1 MNNAV
6 IYWLLDLNIIGHAH
20 RGLGDIEFLTD
31 EYYYWSTLIGWS
43 LKIKL
48 QLCKRRKFKHWWSPI
63 SSIYTKRTITWTHWT
78 QKRPRHVTF
87 GNPGPSLGQTHI
99 YCRVKFING
108 NPTLSSWWILTVW
121 WHIYSGLPRRPLIS
135 LFMTNWY

>member
-1 MNNAV
+1 MGLSAIDLRCMFPLGALKTWSDCEN
-6 IYWLLDLNIIGHAH
+6 LDKKQ
-20 RGLGDIEFLTD
+20 DD

-78 QKRPRHVTF
+78 QKRPRHV
-87 GNPGPSLGQTHI
+87 
-99 YCRVKFING
+99 
-108 NPTLSSWWILTVW
+108 
-121 WHIYSGLPRRPLIS
+121 
-135 LFMTNWY
+135 